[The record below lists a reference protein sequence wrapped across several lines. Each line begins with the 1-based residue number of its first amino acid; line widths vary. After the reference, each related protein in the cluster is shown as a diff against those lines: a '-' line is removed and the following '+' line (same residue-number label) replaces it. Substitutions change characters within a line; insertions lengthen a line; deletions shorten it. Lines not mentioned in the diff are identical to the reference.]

1 MTHPTKAKGISDR
14 ELVVTRMFDAPPHIV
29 FQAWSRP
36 ELMTQWW
43 IPKSMPMSLL
53 SIDMDVR
60 VGGGYRLV
68 FGHGE
73 GQTMAFFG
81 AYLEVDPPSRLVWS
95 NDESDDGA
103 VTTVTFEDRGGQTFL
118 TLHELYP
125 TAAARDEALAG
136 AAGGLPEQFG
146 QLDALLGGLAAE
158 SA

>member
-1 MTHPTKAKGISDR
+1 MTRPTQVESKSDR
-14 ELVVTRMFDAPPHIV
+14 ELVVTRTFDAPPRIV
-29 FQAWSRP
+29 FQAWSKP

-43 IPKSMPMSLL
+43 IPKSMPMALL
-53 SIDMDVR
+53 SIEMDVR

-81 AYLEVDPPSRLVWS
+81 TYLEVDPPSRLVWS
-95 NDESDDGA
+95 NDESADGA
-103 VTTVTFEDRGGQTFL
+103 VTTVTFEDKDGQTLL

-125 TAAARDEALAG
+125 TTAARDEALGG

-146 QLDALLGGLAAE
+146 QLDKLLVSLDA
-158 SA
+158 